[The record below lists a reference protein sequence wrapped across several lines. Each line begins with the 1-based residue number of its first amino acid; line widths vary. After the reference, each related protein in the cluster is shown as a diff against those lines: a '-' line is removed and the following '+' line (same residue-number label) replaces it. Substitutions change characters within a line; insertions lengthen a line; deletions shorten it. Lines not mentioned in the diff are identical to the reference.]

1 MKKIILFIFYILISI
16 ANSEIVN
23 AQTLEFMGIPIHSHI
38 SDYQKVLSEHRF
50 KDKYPHGELS
60 HSYWENGDFWKQKN
74 CFVRLFSMDKS
85 YVDIIKVTIPYS
97 NFKSTSNYVDVLSS
111 LISDL
116 KEKYGITE
124 GIQIDMEELKKSGD
138 MFFYDW
144 DHNGD
149 TFYRF
154 KWKLKNGELILQCNA
169 KRAWGIKLQYTTTEF
184 ALKRKEANIFKGGGT
199 SDL

>member
-1 MKKIILFIFYILISI
+1 MKKTIVFIFYILISI
-16 ANSEIVN
+16 LNSGIVN
-23 AQTLEFMGIPIHSHI
+23 AQTLEFMGIPIHSNI
-38 SDYQKVLSEHRF
+38 SEYQKVLSEHRF
-50 KDKYPHGELS
+50 TDKYPYGELS
-60 HSYWENGDFWKQKN
+60 HRYWEHGDFWKQKN
-74 CFVRLFSMDKS
+74 CYVRLFSMDNS
-85 YVDIIKVTIPYS
+85 YVDIIEVTIPYS
-97 NFKSTSNYVDVLSS
+97 NFKSTSNYVDVLTS

-116 KEKYGITE
+116 KEKYGMTK

-149 TFYRF
+149 TFYWF

-169 KRAWGIKLQYTTTEF
+169 NRTWGIKLQYTTTEIAF
-184 ALKRKEANIFKGGGT
+184 KKKEANKFRGGGT